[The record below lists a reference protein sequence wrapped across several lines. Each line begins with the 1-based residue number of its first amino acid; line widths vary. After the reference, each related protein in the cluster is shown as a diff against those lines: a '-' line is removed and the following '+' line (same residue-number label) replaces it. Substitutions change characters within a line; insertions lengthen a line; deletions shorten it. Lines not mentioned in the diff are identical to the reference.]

1 MASTSKKNDKS
12 ISNEK
17 KTYVISPKDAVS
29 SFLVPT
35 STTYD
40 KDAHRI
46 EYRYNF
52 HAKELSRAFSALRE
66 YTEKNSLTPSTLTMQ
81 KFPEL
86 ATVRKKIKKTDSE
99 GNPVYSEK
107 KTVKHSDVRWVLSF
121 DWKTQDPAD
130 ARTLEY
136 CFYDNG
142 WPGSVS
148 FIIAKPDEIALAP
161 RDEKREEPMLFECS
175 FSFHDN
181 PRAREL
187 ADSLAEILS
196 AYDQKKEGE

>member
-1 MASTSKKNDKS
+1 MTNNDKTCS
-12 ISNEK
+12 KTPLTPREAICDAEK
-17 KTYVISPKDAVS
+17 HHVEY
-29 SFLVPT
+29 L
-35 STTYD
+35 YD
-40 KDAHRI
+40 
-46 EYRYNF
+46 F
-52 HAKELSRAFSALRE
+52 HAKDLSRAFRALRE
-66 YTEKNSLTPSTLTMQ
+66 FTEKNSLTPSTLTMQ
-81 KFPEL
+81 KFPEVE
-86 ATVRKKIKKTDSE
+86 TVRKNTKKTDAD

-121 DWKTQDPAD
+121 DWKTKDPAD

-148 FIIAKPDEIALAP
+148 FIIAEPDEIALAP

-187 ADSLAEILS
+187 ADSLAEVLS
-196 AYDQKKEGE
+196 AYDHAEEDE